1 SYGSYGPYRSSYSY
15 SVNVGYGASGHGG
28 YGYGGYG
35 GGPYGYG
42 GGYGSYGPYGHG
54 YGYGYASSYGYDYP
68 RAVGYTF
75 GRPLRVDRPY
85 AADLTRYGPGFRGRT
100 YASHAF
106 VADGDRS
113 WLAVDPGYGGYN
125 VERYPT
131 WRVAL
136 EDALDQSAHAPEESK
151 ALELPPGW
159 KLEGADEDL
168 DNEAAGGPVARGDL
182 STRDALEQTL
192 RAIREGRTPSGK
204 RGYLRYPNGS
214 VVGSSGDE
222 AEGTPPSDAANSNDG
237 SVARAGAESEA

>member
-1 SYGSYGPYRSSYSY
+1 MS
-15 SVNVGYGASGHGG
+15 
-28 YGYGGYG
+28 
-35 GGPYGYG
+35 GPYGYG
-42 GGYGSYGPYGHG
+42 GGYGSYGPYDHG
-54 YGYGYASSYGYDYP
+54 YGYAHSSGFSYANSFGYGYP

-85 AADLTRYGPGFRGRT
+85 AADLTRYGPGFRGRV

-106 VADGDRS
+106 VADGNSS

-131 WRVAL
+131 WRVAI
-136 EDALDQSAHAPEESK
+136 EDALDYTAHAPEKSE
-151 ALELPPGW
+151 ALELPSGW
-159 KLEGADEDL
+159 KLEGADEEPRRDATLKRAVGASSSPGDAKL
-168 DNEAAGGPVARGDL
+168 DYEAAGEPVPRGDL

-222 AEGTPPSDAANSNDG
+222 AEGTPPSDAANEDG
-237 SVARAGAESEA
+237 RVARAGAESDA